1 MLNLR
6 TIDSLEL
13 NFKMKVMQWR
23 HACQLAGLDIL
34 IVSTYRDADYQ
45 NWLYA
50 SGRTREGKICTN
62 ARGGESKHNERKA
75 VDFCIMDG
83 KRCEWGDIAGF
94 TKAGVIAES
103 IGLVWAGRWNGK
115 LKEVGHIEAQH

>member
-23 HACQLAGLDIL
+23 DACEADGLDIL
-34 IVSTYRDADYQ
+34 IVRTACDAEYQ
-45 NWLYA
+45 DWLYA
-50 SGRTREGKICTN
+50 SGRTREGRIVTMAK
-62 ARGGESKHNERKA
+62 GGQSMHEKREA

-83 KRCEWGDIAGF
+83 KRCDWHNIASF
-94 TKAGVIAES
+94 TKAGIIAER
-103 IGLVWAGRWNGK
+103 IGLVWGGRWNGK
-115 LKEVGHIEAQH
+115 LKDFGHIESQH